1 MMRFD
6 PENNIIKTGIDGVVL
21 IQRPILGD
29 ARGFLH
35 EPYNKEELK
44 VATGVEFSPVQ
55 WTHAYIKPGVIK
67 AIHSENWNKLIYP
80 ITGILYAPI
89 VDLRPES
96 PTFGKVEYIT
106 IDNTKEDSPRH
117 ALFLPSGG
125 IGNSICTLGTE
136 MMHYFYLIDE
146 YWDDTKATGIAWN
159 DPDLNIK
166 WPITDPILSERDKTN
181 KTLRQTFPEKF
192 SAKQN

>member
-6 PENNIIKTGIDGVVL
+6 PEKNIIKTGIEGVVL
-21 IQRPILGD
+21 IQRPIIGD

-44 VATGVEFSPVQ
+44 AATGIEFNPVQ

-67 AIHSENWNKLIYP
+67 AVHSEDWNKLIYP

-96 PTFGKVEYIT
+96 KTFGKVIYIT
-106 IDNTKEDSPRH
+106 IDNTKEDSPRQ

-146 YWDDTKATGIAWN
+146 YWDDSKARGVAWD
-159 DPDLNIK
+159 DPDLAIK
-166 WPITDPILSERDKTN
+166 WPIDNPILSERDMKN
-181 KTLRQTFPEKF
+181 PKLRDLFPEKF
-192 SAKQN
+192 K

>member
-6 PENNIIKTGIDGVVL
+6 PENNIIKTSIEGVVL

-44 VATGVEFSPVQ
+44 VATGVEFNPVQ

-67 AIHSENWNKLIYP
+67 AVHSENWNKLIYP
-80 ITGILYAPI
+80 VTGILYAPI

-96 PTFGKVEYIT
+96 KTFGKVEYIT

-125 IGNSICTLGTE
+125 IGNSICTLGSE

-146 YWDDTKATGIAWN
+146 YWDDAKATGIAW
-159 DPDLNIK
+159 DDLDLAIK
-166 WPITDPILSERDKTN
+166 WPIKDPILSERDKTN
-181 KTLRQTFPEKF
+181 KTLRQAFPEKF
-192 SAKQN
+192 K

>member
-6 PENNIIKTGIDGVVL
+6 PEKNIVKTGIEGVVL
-21 IQRPILGD
+21 IQRPIMGD

-44 VATGVEFSPVQ
+44 AVTGIEFNPVQ

-67 AIHSENWNKLIYP
+67 AVHSEDWNKLIYP
-80 ITGILYAPI
+80 VTGILYAPI

-96 PTFGKVEYIT
+96 STFGKVEYIT
-106 IDNTKEDSPRH
+106 IDNTKEDSPRQ

-125 IGNSICTLGTE
+125 IGNSICTLGNE
-136 MMHYFYLIDE
+136 MMHYFYLIVYYLMSFIE
-146 YWDDTKATGIAWN
+146 TS
-159 DPDLNIK
+159 L
-166 WPITDPILSERDKTN
+166 LF
-181 KTLRQTFPEKF
+181 LFRQH
-192 SAKQN
+192 